1 MLIRRAAAGIQR
13 WGPRTIAEMA
23 AVSKENTLRSRA
35 ALPGAS
41 SSSDVDD
48 SDSGSASF
56 VGNSPSTVLFFI
68 ALAVG
73 VIIAFLFIFFTV
85 RYFFRSKYGLHVYPL
100 SHRNY
105 LMGSSRGTGS
115 VGMMLSND
123 EIQEHIDYIREH
135 HFIRG
140 DILERRLMGNH
151 RRSHRNRGGRFSRMK
166 RLSEQEVELLFPKK
180 TYYDWLHGGQ
190 ERDDVKRDGVL
201 HEEHEHSNKD
211 TIDLNEEQATEMA
224 SRSVAPQGVPKK
236 VESTSI
242 EMTEISNK
250 MDLATTISENP
261 DTQASNEDLH
271 FTSGSCAI
279 CLEVI
284 EDDDIVRGLICGHV
298 FHANCLDPWLTKRR
312 ACCPMCKRDYFYKD
326 ENHNSLN
333 NSSRDANQRR
343 SSRPEGDNAE
353 TNSTSRGHSLDFD
366 EIDIEAFRNDPS
378 LQMMI
383 QELVPVSERVRSILS
398 NPDTTHLNI
407 EQKANELVDAKY
419 KNVFKRI
426 WWKLMGISKEYLFNW
441 AVLEIYYKYVDNR
454 ANTASGDNT
463 ANSNSTESNDAT
475 ATPANT
481 NSVNANTTNTDTSN
495 TNTRANPATGPE
507 QPSAVPDE
515 SGMFNSRDIVDQRV

>member
-1 MLIRRAAAGIQR
+1 MLIRRAAVGIQR
-13 WGPRTIAEMA
+13 WGPRTFAEVA
-23 AVSKENTLRSRA
+23 AVSEESSLRSRST
-35 ALPGAS
+35 LPDAPS
-41 SSSDVDD
+41 SSNAESNG
-48 SDSGSASF
+48 GSASF

-73 VIIAFLFIFFTV
+73 VMIAFLFIFFTV

-115 VGMMLSND
+115 VGVMLSND

-190 ERDDVKRDGVL
+190 ERDDDKRDGVL
-201 HEEHEHSNKD
+201 HEEQEHSNKD
-211 TIDLNEEQATEMA
+211 TIDLNEEQANEMA
-224 SRSVAPQGVPKK
+224 SRSVAPQEVPKK

-242 EMTEISNK
+242 EMSEISNK

-261 DTQASNEDLH
+261 NNQASNEDLH
-271 FTSGSCAI
+271 YTSGSCAI

-326 ENHNSLN
+326 KDHNSLN
-333 NSSRDANQRR
+333 DSNGDTNQRASSRH
-343 SSRPEGDNAE
+343 EGDNAE
-353 TNSTSRGHSLDFD
+353 SNSLSRGLSLDFD

-383 QELVPVSERVRSILS
+383 QELVPASERVRSILS
-398 NPDTTHLNI
+398 NPDTRHLDI

-419 KNVFKRI
+419 RNMLKRI
-426 WWKLMGISKEYLFNW
+426 WWKLMGISKEHLFNW
-441 AVLEIYYKYVDNR
+441 AVLEIYYKFVDNR
-454 ANTASGDNT
+454 ANSASSDDN
-463 ANSNSTESNDAT
+463 ANSNSNESNDASE
-475 ATPANT
+475 TPANT
-481 NSVNANTTNTDTSN
+481 DTIN
-495 TNTRANPATGPE
+495 TNIARTNRPTGPE
-507 QPSAVPDE
+507 QPSTVPDE